1 MSESII
7 VALIT
12 VIPGLLAT
20 LWNITKSNKIH
31 VLVNSKMTAAL
42 ERIAQLEKI
51 ILDKTNEPLPP
62 RKSELYIK

>member
-12 VIPGLLAT
+12 VLPGLLAT